1 MKDMALVRSLEG
13 LLEMSPSQ
21 YLEMDLKLEIMQA
34 IAERS
39 ERRIS
44 ALLSLEKI
52 ASRTSLD
59 DAGAKAMQKALLSKT
74 VTESLAQ
81 GTFDE
86 QRQRLQA
93 WLDAVV
99 CISSD
104 GPPSDLRRDLRHMQQ
119 FLAYSKSSETISDL
133 EVGSRWPLAPRAP

>member
-21 YLEMDLKLEIMQA
+21 YLEMDLKLEITQA

-44 ALLSLEKI
+44 TLLSLEKI

-59 DAGAKAMQKALLSKT
+59 DAGAKAMQKALLSKM

-81 GTFDE
+81 GSFDE

-104 GPPSDLRRDLRHMQQ
+104 GPPSDLRRDLCHMQQ

>member
-1 MKDMALVRSLEG
+1 MKDMALVRPLEG

-44 ALLSLEKI
+44 TLLSLEKI

-59 DAGAKAMQKALLSKT
+59 DAGAKAMQKALLSKM

-81 GTFDE
+81 GSFDE

-104 GPPSDLRRDLRHMQQ
+104 GLPSDLRRDLCHAQQ

>member
-21 YLEMDLKLEIMQA
+21 YLEMDLKLEITQA

-44 ALLSLEKI
+44 TLLSLEKI

-59 DAGAKAMQKALLSKT
+59 DAGAKAMQKALLSKM

-93 WLDAVV
+93 WLDAAV

-104 GPPSDLRRDLRHMQQ
+104 GLPSDLRRDLCHMQQ